1 MMGREGK
8 VGRRGNPEGDGKPRK
23 QPDLGLGR
31 KELNG
36 LERTPRLARLVRLSV
51 VTRQVEAVK
60 DGVKGWS

>member
-8 VGRRGNPEGDGKPRK
+8 VGGRGNPEGDWRPRK

-31 KELNG
+31 EELNG
-36 LERTPRLARLVRLSV
+36 FEMMLRLARLVRLSV